1 MRSTPARGTTPYRW
15 SHTGFIQGAN
25 LPWILYGCDFGAS
38 AWYPEGGVAQPE
50 RTRQLEEVAD
60 RLVQRGITALRWFA
74 LCDLRSGIR
83 FDAQGVPEDLDARL
97 FADMEAA
104 LRALE
109 RHHLKVIFSLFD
121 FHLCGRRKIDK
132 GVQMG
137 GRRSL
142 VAEPDRRRALVERI
156 VIPILERFG
165 DAGPVLAW
173 EVMNEPEWVTSGYGR
188 PHLGLK
194 VSRRDMRAFLR
205 AVIGAIHEISTRP
218 ATVGCASRRW
228 LGLVEDLDLDLHQV
242 HWYDKIDSLDA
253 LQHPVAEW
261 GNGRPALLG
270 EFPTKGS
277 AHAAALLARAA
288 HAAGFDGA
296 FAWSAL
302 SADEASDGAVVES
315 LYLDV

>member
-1 MRSTPARGTTPYRW
+1 MARPGQTRR
-15 SHTGFIQGAN
+15 
-25 LPWILYGCDFGAS
+25 LDD
-38 AWYPEGGVAQPE
+38 VAQ
-50 RTRQLEEVAD
+50 RLE
-60 RLVQRGITALRWFA
+60 QRGVSALRWFA
-74 LCDLRSGIR
+74 LCDLRSGVR
-83 FDAQGVPEDLDARL
+83 FDHHGLPEEVDSRL

-104 LRALE
+104 LRVLD

-142 VAEPDRRRALVERI
+142 VAEPDRRRALVERV

-188 PHLGLK
+188 SILGLK
-194 VSRRDMRAFLR
+194 VSRRDMRAFIR
-205 AVIGAIHEISTRP
+205 AVVSAIHEISARP

-261 GNGRPALLG
+261 ANGVPALLG

-277 AHAAALLARAA
+277 LHAAAMLARAA
-288 HAAGFDGA
+288 HTAGFDGA

-302 SADEASDGAVVES
+302 SADEASDGAVVDS